1 MDRLREEYGID
12 PARAGAAH
20 DVGQH
25 AEPQVLF
32 LCNAFYQ
39 RAIDGLDAIACGLAC
54 MEIAARARQLPQ
66 LARDAVHVDCQADP
80 AVANQRYPQF
90 FLPHAALMTA

>member
-12 PARAGAAH
+12 PACAGAAH

-25 AEPQVLF
+25 AEPQVLLF
-32 LCNAFYQ
+32 CNALYQ
-39 RAIDGLDAIACGLAC
+39 RAIDRLDAIACGLAC

-66 LARDAVHVDCQADP
+66 FARDAVHVDCQTHP
-80 AVANQRYPQF
+80 AVADQRYPQF